1 MRLWDA
7 ALDYG
12 VSCTRGLQLL
22 SRVLSH
28 HGKGNHSCPL
38 YDTGPLED
46 SVMGHLLSN
55 PLWRAGASTGDRVGA
70 VNMPICELGLAKFR
84 GNVYSFPIT

>member
-12 VSCTRGLQLL
+12 VSRTRGLQLL

-55 PLWRAGASTGDRVGA
+55 PLWRAGAIAQETDLELL
-70 VNMPICELGLAKFR
+70 ICRFVDL
-84 GNVYSFPIT
+84 V

>member
-12 VSCTRGLQLL
+12 VSRTRGLQLL

-38 YDTGPLED
+38 CDTGPLED

-55 PLWRAGASTGDRVGA
+55 HYG
-70 VNMPICELGLAKFR
+70 ELGLAQETDLELLICRF
-84 GNVYSFPIT
+84 VDLV